1 MCRTCTKTPLLE
13 ALKLFPNPLLLRKLP
28 MHAKQGTKSTL
39 PAQDREEQLHE
50 LSLHRHEARVAFTA

>member
-1 MCRTCTKTPLLE
+1 
-13 ALKLFPNPLLLRKLP
+13 